1 MTDRPIVLV
10 TGASQGIGRA
20 AAMIMARAGWQVIV
34 TARSQKA
41 LETLDDE
48 IFATVGANVTIV
60 PLDLKDG
67 AGVDRLGSAIYSRF
81 GRLDGL
87 IHCAA
92 RIGDLGPLHHATPR
106 EAQNIIDTNLTA
118 VFRLIASMNDLLAL
132 SPFGRAVFLSST
144 LAHEPRANWGL
155 YAATKAGLEA
165 MVLCWALEQNLNNI
179 VATILNPGAIGTAMR
194 RKAFPGEDQSS
205 LPTPADL
212 GSCILELMSPKRDKA
227 KNGEVVNFRETTH
240 FSAWQATKN
249 G

>member
-1 MTDRPIVLV
+1 MNDKPVVLV

-20 AAMIMARAGWQVIV
+20 AALIMACAGWHVIA

-41 LETLDDE
+41 LEALDDE
-48 IFATVGANVTIV
+48 ILAISGQNATIV

-67 AGVDRLGSAIYSRF
+67 AGVDRLGGAIYSRF
-81 GRLDGL
+81 GKLDGL

-118 VFRLIASMNDLLAL
+118 SYRLIASMNDLLAVAHNA
-132 SPFGRAVFLSST
+132 RAVFLSSS

-155 YAATKAGLEA
+155 YSATKAGLEA
-165 MVLCWALEQNLNNI
+165 MVICWAHEQNLNGI
-179 VATILNPGAIGTAMR
+179 VATIFNPGAVATPMR
-194 RKAFPGEDQSS
+194 RKAYPGEDQNT
-205 LPTPADL
+205 LPAPSDL

-227 KNGEVVNFRETTH
+227 QNGEIVNFRDTMH
-240 FSAWQATKN
+240 FHAWKECRN
-249 G
+249 